1 MRNLIFTLL
10 AVVSGFANAGMDV
23 PPSFL
28 GDWVP
33 RSATCQ
39 SLLRF
44 RMEPTQAV
52 LINGAQSKAF
62 GNLDF
67 CYSCEGGAKYS
78 GKVVWM
84 MAEFGGK
91 TDPPFTAQFNAG
103 EKLGV
108 AMLDL
113 QPGLQ
118 RQFPLQQVALKR
130 CVQKK

>member
-1 MRNLIFTLL
+1 
-10 AVVSGFANAGMDV
+10 
-23 PPSFL
+23 
-28 GDWVP
+28 
-33 RSATCQ
+33 
-39 SLLRF
+39 
-44 RMEPTQAV
+44 MEPTQAV